1 MELDCL
7 AAIERTLAG
16 GRRAWHDV
24 AMPLRMPE
32 QDVGGKPGPD
42 LAASRV
48 ASGMA
53 AERPEVSVVVPC
65 YDEEQ
70 SLETLHG
77 EICAAFEGA
86 GQTFEVVYVDDGS
99 TDGTPKVLAAL
110 HDGDPRVEV
119 IQQRMNR
126 GKASA
131 LAAGFAHARGPVICM
146 VDGDLQD
153 DPAELPPLV
162 QRVQRGEQ
170 DLIVGWKK
178 RRNDPITKV
187 LPSRVFNW
195 MLRRLSPAKLHDFNC
210 GLKVLSA
217 DVAQAAPLY
226 GDLYRFLP
234 AFAAAQG
241 FAVTEAPV
249 NHRPRRHG
257 RSKYGAGRFLRGFLD
272 LFTVLLL
279 TRFRFRPLHLFG
291 GMGLGFVLLGLGV
304 MTYLSV
310 LWFQGEAIGHRPLLL
325 FGMLAFLTGAQGI
338 AIGLI
343 AEMIGHDHRGRHDD
357 LAPAR
362 RMLSHR
368 GDGAGD

>member
-1 MELDCL
+1 
-7 AAIERTLAG
+7 
-16 GRRAWHDV
+16 
-24 AMPLRMPE
+24 MPLRKPE
-32 QDVGGKPGPD
+32 EDSGRVVSSERVTSPEVAG
-42 LAASRV
+42 ASPV
-48 ASGMA
+48 
-53 AERPEVSVVVPC
+53 EPEVSVVVPC
-65 YDEEQ
+65 YDEEH

-77 EICAAFEGA
+77 EICDAFEGA
-86 GQTFEVVYVDDGS
+86 GMTFEVVYVDDGS

-110 HDGDPRVEV
+110 HGRDDRVEV
-119 IQQRMNR
+119 IHQRRNR

-146 VDGDLQD
+146 LDADLQD

-162 QRVQRGEQ
+162 KQVQLGEH

-178 RRNDPITKV
+178 QRNDPITKV

-217 DVAQAAPLY
+217 DVANAAPLY

-241 FAVTEAPV
+241 FAVAETPI
-249 NHRPRRHG
+249 NHRPRQYG
-257 RSKYGAGRFLRGFLD
+257 QSKYGFGRFLRGFLD

-291 GMGLGFVLLGLGV
+291 GFGLCFVLVGLGV
-304 MTYLSV
+304 MTFLSV
-310 LWFQGEAIGHRPLLL
+310 LWFQGEPIGHRPLLL
-325 FGMLAFLTGAQGI
+325 FGVLAFLTGAQGI
-338 AIGLI
+338 GIGLI
-343 AEMIGHDHRGRHDD
+343 AEMIGHDRRSRHDD

-362 RMLSHR
+362 RLLSHR
-368 GDGAGD
+368 ASHGETT